1 MERQEFITTLQRE
14 WATDS
19 RWEGITRPYGA
30 GDVHRLRGSIDI
42 EYTLARLGAARLW
55 ELLQEEAFVP
65 ALSAVTGNQAL
76 QLVQAGLQAI
86 YVSGWQVAADAN
98 NALQMYPDQS
108 LYPSD
113 SVPTLLR
120 RINNAL
126 KRADEIHHLKGDHAI
141 YWFAP
146 LVADA
151 EAGFGGPLHAFEIM
165 KNMIAEG
172 AAGVHFEDQLA
183 SVKKCGHLGGKV
195 LVPTSEFITKLI
207 AARLAADVC
216 GVDTILVARTDANS
230 ATLLTSDCDEY
241 DRRFLTGERTTEG
254 FFHVKSGV
262 EAAIAR
268 ALAYALYADL
278 LWFETSKPDIEE
290 ARCFAEAV
298 HARFPRKLLA
308 YNCSPSFNWKKHLTK
323 AQIAAFQKELGSMGY
338 KFQFVTLSA
347 FHALNHSLWLLAKE
361 FKERGMAAYA
371 DLQER
376 EFTSERDGYEAIRRQ
391 EFVGVGYFDEVTQV
405 ATNGKS
411 TTLAMEGSTEREQ
424 FRAAP
429 PPQTT
434 PARRS

>member
-1 MERQEFITTLQRE
+1 MERQEFITTVQRE

-19 RWEGITRPYGA
+19 RWEGITRPYSA
-30 GDVHRLRGSIDI
+30 GDVYRLRGSINI

-76 QLVQAGLQAI
+76 QLVQAGLRAI

-195 LVPTSEFITKLI
+195 LVPTSEFITKLV

-241 DRRFLTGERTTEG
+241 DRRFLAGERTTEG
-254 FFHVKSGV
+254 FFQVKNGV

-268 ALAYALYADL
+268 ALAYAPYADL

-290 ARCFAEAV
+290 ARRFAEAV
-298 HARFPRKLLA
+298 HAKFPRKLLA

-323 AQIAAFQKELGSMGY
+323 AQIASFQKDLGAMGY

-361 FKERGMAAYA
+361 YRERGMAAYA

-376 EFTSERDGYEAIRRQ
+376 EFTSERDGYEAIRHQ

-411 TTLAMEGSTEREQ
+411 ATLAMEGSTEQEQ
-424 FRAAP
+424 FRGA
-429 PPQTT
+429 
-434 PARRS
+434 

>member
-1 MERQEFITTLQRE
+1 MERQEFITTVQRE

-19 RWEGITRPYGA
+19 RWEGITRPYSA
-30 GDVHRLRGSIDI
+30 GDVYRLRGSINI

-76 QLVQAGLQAI
+76 QLVQAGLRAI

-151 EAGFGGPLHAFEIM
+151 EAGFGGPLHAFEVM

-195 LVPTSEFITKLI
+195 LVPTSEFITKLV

-241 DRRFLTGERTTEG
+241 DRRFLAGERTTEG
-254 FFHVKSGV
+254 FFQVKNGV

-268 ALAYALYADL
+268 ALAYAPYADL

-290 ARCFAEAV
+290 ARRFAEAV
-298 HARFPRKLLA
+298 HAKFPRKLLA

-323 AQIAAFQKELGSMGY
+323 AQIASFQKDLGAMGY

-361 FKERGMAAYA
+361 YRERGMAAYA

-376 EFTSERDGYEAIRRQ
+376 EFTSERDGYEAIRHQ

-411 TTLAMEGSTEREQ
+411 ATLAMEGSTEQEQ
-424 FRAAP
+424 FRGA
-429 PPQTT
+429 
-434 PARRS
+434 